1 MKQILELIQSNPAVD
16 KFLNGQNRLV
26 IQDNVALAYL
36 VSAAF
41 SKSHKNI
48 SIVTNNLYTAQNIY
62 EQISSLIGED
72 NCLLFPMDEIFHQTN
87 YAYSKEILSQRLY
100 VMHRSLQKKN
110 RILITHTIAS
120 KRYLPSP
127 ELYFENN
134 LLFEKGHS
142 YNLTKIC
149 KKLSDMAFMR
159 VNKVDQSLQF
169 ALRGDILDIF
179 PINAE
184 KPIRIEFFDDEIES
198 IRYFDIESQ
207 ISSTEIDMV
216 EIFPSTDLLFYEE
229 DKQKAKERILEK
241 LKTDIKHLDFSKRDS
256 LIKKVNGD
264 IDLIENG
271 SFDENLYCYFHY
283 FFSDKK
289 YNIFDYFHSDIN
301 VIYNLDEVQ
310 ASLNLQDK
318 ESMEYILEL
327 YENGLSLNDTNQSI
341 DFSDVIRKLNNV
353 NTYSYYVKD
362 SDDYSLDIKAIPFYA
377 SNLYNSINLIN
388 EYQSNGYKV
397 FVALKEQYLNKFNE
411 FLDNN
416 KIKYE
421 NDENLDKID
430 TISLKEEDLPF
441 GMEFVQEKIIYL
453 TKREI
458 FSYKQN
464 LTVFS
469 SRYKKATILNSYE
482 ELQIGDYVVHEENGI
497 GKYEGIVTLTANEV
511 TQDYLKILYANEQIL
526 YIPLMKFSSIRKYVS
541 REGAVPRLSRIGGKD
556 WSNTKEKIK
565 AQVNFLAERLIKLY
579 AERQSTVGYAFKE
592 DDEFQKEFE
601 EAFPY
606 NLTKD
611 QIKAVNEIKQ
621 DMERPIPMDR
631 LLCGDVGF
639 GKTEVAFRAA
649 FKAILSNKQV
659 ALLCPTT
666 ILAKQHYDVANS
678 RFGLFGIKIALFSRF
693 VSEKKQQEYIKDIKE
708 NKIQLII
715 GTHRLLS
722 KDIVFNDLGLL
733 IVDEEQ
739 RFGVEHKERIK
750 EISKNVDVLTLTATP
765 IPRTLQMSL
774 LGIRNLSQLQTPP
787 NLRMPIQTYVLPF
800 NRRLAKEAISREL
813 SRGGQVFYLH
823 NYVSSIAQTAKKI
836 QEDLPQTKVG
846 IVHAKM
852 DKDDI
857 DEIMS
862 EFYMGNIDVLVCTS
876 IVEAGLDIP
885 NANTIIIENA
895 DNFGLSQLYQIK
907 GRVGRSNRVAYAY
920 LFYNDKKVLN
930 ETAEK
935 RLKAI
940 KDFTELGSGFKI
952 AQKDLNIR
960 GAGDILGSE
969 QSGFIETVGMDMYV
983 DILNEVINDKKGI
996 VVENKKLRTTNIT
1009 IGGYIPS
1016 SYALDSDK
1024 IQLYQEIE
1032 ACNNLS
1038 SIEILRRKM
1047 RDIYGRLPKEV
1058 EKILLKRKID
1068 ILSSSAN
1075 IESVFEEES
1084 IIVTLTK
1091 DISMMNGFATI
1102 LSQKLKDISDDIYV
1116 KFSDKRFVIKITK
1129 NKKALDN
1136 LLLILQ
1142 SVNSIKIN

>member
-441 GMEFVQEKIIYL
+441 GMEFVHEKIIYL

-836 QEDLPQTKVG
+836 QEDLPQAKVG

>member
-1 MKQILELIQSNPAVD
+1 MKHILELIQNNPAVD

-26 IQDNVALAYL
+26 IQDNIALAYL

-41 SKSHKNI
+41 IKSHKNI

-142 YNLTKIC
+142 YNLTNIC

-207 ISSTEIDMV
+207 ISSTEIDKV

-229 DKQKAKERILEK
+229 DKKEAKDRILEK
-241 LKTDIKHLDFSKRDS
+241 LKNDIKFLDFSKRDS

-271 SFDENLYCYFHY
+271 NFDENLYCYFHY
-283 FFSDKK
+283 FFSNKK

-301 VIYNLDEVQ
+301 IIYNLDEVQ
-310 ASLNLQDK
+310 ASLTLQDK

-327 YENGLSLNDTNQSI
+327 YENGLSLNDTAQSI
-341 DFSDVIRKLNNV
+341 DFNEIIRPLNNI
-353 NTYSYYVKD
+353 NTYSYYVNG

-397 FVALKEQYLNKFNE
+397 FVALKEQYLNKFTE
-411 FLDNN
+411 FLNNN

-421 NDENLDKID
+421 SDENLDKID

-526 YIPLMKFSSIRKYVS
+526 YIPLIKFSSIRKYVS

-611 QIKAVNEIKQ
+611 QIKAVTEIKQ

-836 QEDLPQTKVG
+836 QEDLPQAKVG

-857 DEIMS
+857 DDIMS

-920 LFYNDKKVLN
+920 LFYNDKKILN

-996 VVENKKLRTTNIT
+996 ISENKKLKTTNIT

-1068 ILSSSAN
+1068 ILSSSKN

-1102 LSQKLKDISDDIYV
+1102 LSQKLKDIVDDIYV
-1116 KFSDKRFVIKITK
+1116 KFVDKRFVIKITK

-1142 SVNSIKIN
+1142 SVNSIKID